1 MGMNI
6 MREKQKVL
14 RREQIIRIRDS
25 EIDRLKLKQ
34 SILEQTIRLLEERIK
49 GESYVL

>member
-14 RREQIIRIRDS
+14 RREQIIRVRDR
-25 EIDRLKLKQ
+25 EIDRLKLKH

-49 GESYVL
+49 GGSYE